1 MSAQALGGGAAVA
14 PLSPVSPVS
23 PVSSTATPGAGD
35 AAAGAAFADAL
46 TSARQV
52 ETPARDGE
60 ADPNAAGVPTPPGA
74 VPDPRA
80 SASDESQ
87 PPSAVAVLP
96 DPAALPAPALALLMA
111 QSALSSGRAQDVA
124 SDSGTDTA
132 ATVGAVGGAGRM
144 ARLRPDTAPAGSPGL
159 PAGPAAGPGA
169 GADAALPAPAA
180 TLAPDDADVAVVRD
194 AAGEHTPPIRAV
206 KPEGAWSAALAGTPA
221 ASGASAA
228 PRFGAVVLPAGAASV
243 AARGNGSAQAIDRP
257 GPYVGTAGG
266 TLAADTLRQAALEG
280 NERGDLLAAR
290 FANAMHAESLPAAG
304 LAPLAAAAAPLGGP
318 RERDAG
324 PSASSDA
331 VLAPGMAGPAS
342 SGVSTAQALPAAAPA
357 GAAEFAGALA
367 DQISWWLGQKTQGAE
382 LTVQGPA
389 GAAVSVSVQVQGNE
403 AHVAFRSE
411 QAQARQLIGDSLAQ
425 LEQLLGGSGL
435 VLGQVSVGAGSS
447 GHEGR
452 AAPEADGRVRAL
464 GAAATPVSEA
474 AAPATARALR
484 RGGVDVYA

>member
-14 PLSPVSPVS
+14 PLSPVS

-52 ETPARDGE
+52 DTPARDGE

-87 PPSAVAVLP
+87 PSSAVAAVP
-96 DPAALPAPALALLMA
+96 DPAALPAPALALLLA
-111 QSALSSGRAQDVA
+111 QSALSSGRVQDVA
-124 SDSGTDTA
+124 SDSGTDAA
-132 ATVGAVGGAGRM
+132 ATVGAIGGAGRVP
-144 ARLRPDTAPAGSPGL
+144 RLRPDTAPAGSPGL
-159 PAGPAAGPGA
+159 PAAPAAGPGA
-169 GADAALPAPAA
+169 GADAALQAPAA
-180 TLAPDDADVAVVRD
+180 TVAPDADPAVARNGT
-194 AAGEHTPPIRAV
+194 GEHTPPTRAV

-221 ASGASAA
+221 AAGASGAPAA

-243 AARGNGSAQAIDRP
+243 AARGTGAAQAIDRP

-280 NERGDLLAAR
+280 NERGDLLAGR

-304 LAPLAAAAAPLGGP
+304 LAPLAAAAGPLGGL
-318 RERDAG
+318 RDRDAG

-452 AAPEADGRVRAL
+452 AAPEADGRVRAP

>member
-1 MSAQALGGGAAVA
+1 MSAQALSGGAAVA
-14 PLSPVSPVS
+14 PLSPVSPAL
-23 PVSSTATPGAGD
+23 PTATPGASDG
-35 AAAGAAFADAL
+35 AAGAAFADAL

-52 ETPARDGE
+52 ETPARGGE
-60 ADPNAAGVPTPPGA
+60 ADPDAAGVPTPPGA

-87 PPSAVAVLP
+87 PPSAVAAVP
-96 DPAALPAPALALLMA
+96 DPAALPAPALALLLA

-124 SDSGTDTA
+124 SDSGTDA
-132 ATVGAVGGAGRM
+132 AGTVGAVGGAGRM
-144 ARLRPDTAPAGSPGL
+144 ARLRPDTASAGSPGL
-159 PAGPAAGPGA
+159 PAAPVAGPGA
-169 GADAALPAPAA
+169 GADAALQASAA
-180 TLAPDDADVAVVRD
+180 TVAPDADPAVALDAT
-194 AAGEHTPPIRAV
+194 GEHTPPTRAA

-221 ASGASAA
+221 ASGAPGA

-243 AARGNGSAQAIDRP
+243 AARGNGAAQAIDRP
-257 GPYVGTAGG
+257 GPYVGTAAG
-266 TLAADTLRQAALEG
+266 TIAADTLRQAAHEG
-280 NERGDLLAAR
+280 AERGDLLAGR

-304 LAPLAAAAAPLGGP
+304 LAPLAAAAGPLGGP

-324 PSASSDA
+324 PQAPSDA
-331 VLAPGMAGPAS
+331 MLAPGMAGPAS
-342 SGVSTAQALPAAAPA
+342 SGVSTAQALPAATPA

-435 VLGQVSVGAGSS
+435 VLGQVSVGAGST

-452 AAPEADGRVRAL
+452 AAPEADGRVRAP
-464 GAAATPVSEA
+464 GAAATSVSEA